1 MRVYRS
7 FSWKDTNL
15 RVACASFDVV
25 TRSVVEARRRLER
38 YIARH
43 PAFRTALAP
52 LPLLADPPEAAR
64 RMAVA
69 AELTGLGPM
78 AAVAGT
84 LAQLGAEAALADGC
98 DEVIVENG
106 GDIFLVAARPVTIA
120 LHAGAALGSRLAF
133 HIDPQQTPLALCSSS
148 GTMGHSLSFGRC
160 ALATVASRAASLADA
175 AATLVGNLVRRERA
189 LTPALERA
197 GAIPGVDGILA
208 VVDGRIGL
216 WGHLPPL
223 VRNEDATTGSKITRD
238 LHAR

>member
-15 RVACASFDVV
+15 RVACASFELV
-25 TRSVVEARRRLER
+25 TRTVVEARRQLER

-43 PAFRTALAP
+43 PAFRTAMEP
-52 LPLLADPPEAAR
+52 LPLLDDPPEAAR

-84 LAQLGAEAALADGC
+84 LAQLGAEAALAGGC
-98 DEVIVENG
+98 DEAIVENG

-160 ALATVASRAASLADA
+160 DLATVASRDASLADA
-175 AATLVGNLVRRERA
+175 AATLVGNLVRRERD
-189 LTPALERA
+189 LTPALERV
-197 GAIPGVDGILA
+197 GAIPGIDGILA
-208 VVDGRIGL
+208 VVGGRIGL
-216 WGHLPPL
+216 WGQLPPL
-223 VRNEDATTGSKITRD
+223 VSNEDTATGAKITRD
-238 LHAR
+238 LHAG

>member
-15 RVACASFDVV
+15 RVACASFELV
-25 TRSVVEARRRLER
+25 TRTVVEARRQLER

-148 GTMGHSLSFGRC
+148 GTMGHSLSLGRC
-160 ALATVASRAASLADA
+160 DLATVASRDASLADA
-175 AATLVGNLVRRERA
+175 AATLVGNLVRRERD
-189 LTPALERA
+189 LTPALERV

>member
-160 ALATVASRAASLADA
+160 DLATVASRDASLADA
-175 AATLVGNLVRRERA
+175 AATLVGNLVRRERD
-189 LTPALERA
+189 LTPALERV

-216 WGHLPPL
+216 WGRLPPL

>member
-15 RVACASFDVV
+15 RVACASFELV
-25 TRSVVEARRRLER
+25 TRTVVEARRQLER

-69 AELTGLGPM
+69 AELTGLGHK

-160 ALATVASRAASLADA
+160 DLATVASRDASLADA
-175 AATLVGNLVRRERA
+175 AATLVGNLVRRERD
-189 LTPALERA
+189 LTPALERV

>member
-7 FSWKDTNL
+7 FSWRDTNL
-15 RVACASFDVV
+15 RVACASFELV
-25 TRSVVEARRRLER
+25 TRAVVEARRQLER

-43 PAFRTALAP
+43 PAFRTALEP
-52 LPLLADPPEAAR
+52 LPLLVDPPEAAR
-64 RMAVA
+64 RMAAA

-98 DEVIVENG
+98 AEAIVENG
-106 GDIFLVAARPVTIA
+106 GDIFLAAARPVTIA

-133 HIDPQQTPLALCSSS
+133 HIDPHQTPLALCSSS
-148 GTMGHSLSFGRC
+148 GTMGHSLSLGRC
-160 ALATVASRAASLADA
+160 DLATVASRDASLADA
-175 AATLVGNLVRRERA
+175 AATLVGNLVRRERD
-189 LTPALERA
+189 LTPALERV
-197 GAIPGVDGILA
+197 GAIPGIDGILA
-208 VVDGRIGL
+208 VVGGRIGL

-223 VRNEDATTGSKITRD
+223 VRNEDASTGAKITRD